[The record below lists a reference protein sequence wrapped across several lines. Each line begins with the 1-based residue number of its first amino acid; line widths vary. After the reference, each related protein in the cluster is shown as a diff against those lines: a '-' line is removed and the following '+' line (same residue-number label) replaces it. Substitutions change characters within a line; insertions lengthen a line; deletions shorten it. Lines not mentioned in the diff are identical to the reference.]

1 MFLGTSDICCAVIAI
16 LLSIKKHVHVMD
28 DSNNEIRVKRDA
40 GRDEKQLIKFAW
52 PNVNQIKSN
61 MHAAL
66 VLTKQS

>member
-1 MFLGTSDICCAVIAI
+1 MIAI
-16 LLSIKKHVHVMD
+16 MKLETVGL
-28 DSNNEIRVKRDA
+28 KRDV
-40 GRDEKQLIKFAW
+40 GGDEKQLIKFAW